1 MSYTPPYHITAT
13 AVNLIAEISEKIG
26 MLTAFS
32 DNPLHVQLRKK
43 NRIKTI
49 QSSLAIEN
57 NTLTIDQITAIIE
70 GKRILGP
77 PKDILEVKNAV
88 KAYDI
93 LMELN
98 PYKEKDLLKAH
109 RLMMADLVTESGK
122 YRTSGVGIF
131 NGKEVI
137 HVAPPAQRVPLLM
150 SELFEWLK
158 KSKEHPLIK
167 SCVFHYEF
175 EYIHP
180 FEDGNGRTGRLW
192 QTVILKKWKPVF
204 AWIPVETLVKKK
216 QQAYYNAFNVSNNNA
231 DSTVFI
237 DFMLALINDSIS
249 EILDKKSD
257 KKVTVRVTVKVT
269 VNQQKIINA
278 LKDNPFVTQKELATI
293 VGITEKSV
301 KSNMKKL
308 QQNNIIRRIGADKNG
323 HWELIS
329 PE

>member
-1 MSYTPPYHITAT
+1 MSYTPPYKITAN
-13 AVNLIAEISEKIG
+13 AVNLIAEISEKVG

-32 DNPLHVQLRKK
+32 ENPLHIELRKK
-43 NRIKTI
+43 KRIKTI
-49 QSSLAIEN
+49 HSSLAIEN
-57 NTLTIDQITAIIE
+57 NSLTIDQITAIIE
-70 GKRILGP
+70 GKRVLGS
-77 PKDILEVKNAV
+77 PKEIQEVKNAV
-88 KAYDI
+88 QAYDL

-98 PYKEKDLLKAH
+98 PYKEKDLLKAP
-109 RLMMADLVTESGK
+109 RLMMSDLVSTSGV
-122 YRTSGVGIF
+122 YRKTGVGIF

-204 AWIPVETLVKKK
+204 AWLPVETLVKKNQK
-216 QQAYYNAFNVSNNNA
+216 AYYNALNVSDENA

-237 DFMLALINDSIS
+237 EFMLNFINATIS
-249 EILDKKSD
+249 E
-257 KKVTVRVTVKVT
+257 
-269 VNQQKIINA
+269 
-278 LKDNPFVTQKELATI
+278 F
-293 VGITEKSV
+293 
-301 KSNMKKL
+301 
-308 QQNNIIRRIGADKNG
+308 
-323 HWELIS
+323 
-329 PE
+329 

>member
-57 NTLTIDQITAIIE
+57 NTLTIDQITAIVE

-109 RLMMADLVTESGK
+109 RLMMADLVSKSGE

-249 EILDKKSD
+249 EILDKQND
-257 KKVTVRVTVKVT
+257 KKVTVKVTAKVT

-278 LKDNPFVTQKELATI
+278 LKDNPFVTQKELAVI
-293 VGITEKSV
+293 VGITEKSI

-308 QQNNIIRRIGADKNG
+308 QQNNIIQRIGADKNG
-323 HWELIS
+323 HWELIP

>member
-57 NTLTIDQITAIIE
+57 NTLTIDQITAIVE
-70 GKRILGP
+70 GKRVLGP
-77 PKDILEVKNAV
+77 SKDILEVKNAV

-109 RLMMADLVTESGK
+109 RLMMADLVSESGK

-249 EILDKKSD
+249 EILDKQND
-257 KKVTVRVTVKVT
+257 KKVTVKVTAKVT

-293 VGITEKSV
+293 VGITEKSI

-308 QQNNIIRRIGADKNG
+308 QQNNIIQRIGADKNG

>member
-237 DFMLALINDSIS
+237 DFMLTLINDSIS
-249 EILDKKSD
+249 EILDKQND

-329 PE
+329 HE

>member
-57 NTLTIDQITAIIE
+57 NTLTIDQITAIVE

-109 RLMMADLVTESGK
+109 RLMMADLVSKSGE

-158 KSKEHPLIK
+158 KSKEHLLIK

-249 EILDKKSD
+249 EILDKQND
-257 KKVTVRVTVKVT
+257 KKVTVKVTAKVT

-293 VGITEKSV
+293 VGITEKSI

-308 QQNNIIRRIGADKNG
+308 QQNNIIQRIGADKNG

>member
-1 MSYTPPYHITAT
+1 MSYTPPYHITTKAI
-13 AVNLIAEISEKIG
+13 NLIAEISEKVG

-32 DNPLHVQLRKK
+32 DNPLHVELRKK

-57 NTLTIDQITAIIE
+57 NSLNIDQITAIVE

-77 PKDILEVKNAV
+77 QKDILEVKNAV
-88 KAYDI
+88 NAYDI

-98 PYKEKDLLKAH
+98 PYKEKDMLKAH
-109 RLMMADLVTESGK
+109 RLMMADLVTASGK

-158 KSKEHPLIK
+158 KSKEHPLVK

-180 FEDGNGRTGRLW
+180 FEDGNGRTGRRW
-192 QTVILKKWKPVF
+192 QTVIQKKWKPVF
-204 AWIPVETLVKKK
+204 AWIPVETLVKKH
-216 QQAYYNAFNVSNNNA
+216 QQAYYNAFNVSNSNA

-237 DFMLALINDSIS
+237 DFMLTLINDSIS
-249 EILDKKSD
+249 EILDKQD
-257 KKVTVRVTVKVT
+257 EKKVTVKVTAKVT

-278 LKDNPFVTQKELATI
+278 LKDNPFVTQAELSKI
-293 VGITEKSV
+293 VGITEKSI

-308 QQNNIIRRIGADKNG
+308 QQNHLISRIGADKNG
-323 HWELIS
+323 RWEVIND
-329 PE
+329 

>member
-57 NTLTIDQITAIIE
+57 NTLTIDQITAIVE

-109 RLMMADLVTESGK
+109 RMMMADLVSKSGE

-249 EILDKKSD
+249 EILDKQND
-257 KKVTVRVTVKVT
+257 KKVTVKVT

-329 PE
+329 PQ

>member
-1 MSYTPPYHITAT
+1 
-13 AVNLIAEISEKIG
+13 VNLIAEISEKIG

-237 DFMLALINDSIS
+237 DFMLTLINDSIS
-249 EILDKKSD
+249 EILDKQND

>member
-237 DFMLALINDSIS
+237 DFMLTLINDSIS
-249 EILDKKSD
+249 EILDKQND

>member
-57 NTLTIDQITAIIE
+57 NTLTIDQITAIVE
-70 GKRILGP
+70 GKRVLGP
-77 PKDILEVKNAV
+77 SKDILEVKNAV

-109 RLMMADLVTESGK
+109 RLMMADLVSKSGE

-249 EILDKKSD
+249 EILDKQND
-257 KKVTVRVTVKVT
+257 KKVTVKVTAKVT

-293 VGITEKSV
+293 VGITEKSI

-323 HWELIS
+323 HWEIIS

>member
-1 MSYTPPYHITAT
+1 MSYTPPYHITTKAI
-13 AVNLIAEISEKIG
+13 NLIAEISEKVG

-32 DNPLHVQLRKK
+32 DNPLHVELRKK

-57 NTLTIDQITAIIE
+57 NSLNIDQITAIVE

-77 PKDILEVKNAV
+77 QKDILEVKNAV
-88 KAYDI
+88 NAYDI

-98 PYKEKDLLKAH
+98 PYKGKDMLKAH
-109 RLMMADLVTESGK
+109 HLMMADLVTASGK

-158 KSKEHPLIK
+158 KSKEHPLVK

-204 AWIPVETLVKKK
+204 AWIPVETLVKKH
-216 QQAYYNAFNVSNNNA
+216 QQAYYNAFNVSNSNA

-237 DFMLALINDSIS
+237 DFMLTLINDSIS
-249 EILDKKSD
+249 EILDKQD
-257 KKVTVRVTVKVT
+257 EKKVTVKVTAKVT

-278 LKDNPFVTQKELATI
+278 LKNNPFVTQAELSKI
-293 VGITEKSV
+293 VGITEKSI

-308 QQNNIIRRIGADKNG
+308 QQNHLISRIGADKNG
-323 HWELIS
+323 RWEVIND
-329 PE
+329 

>member
-237 DFMLALINDSIS
+237 DFMLTLINDSIS
-249 EILDKKSD
+249 EILDKQND

-329 PE
+329 PQ

>member
-237 DFMLALINDSIS
+237 DFMLTLINDSIS
-249 EILDKKSD
+249 EILDKQND
-257 KKVTVRVTVKVT
+257 KKV
-269 VNQQKIINA
+269 
-278 LKDNPFVTQKELATI
+278 
-293 VGITEKSV
+293 
-301 KSNMKKL
+301 M
-308 QQNNIIRRIGADKNG
+308 
-323 HWELIS
+323 
-329 PE
+329 